1 MKQHKILVI
10 DDQPDNL
17 KIIVDYLKDSG
28 TDYTILKAP
37 NGKIACKIAEKKMP
51 DLIITDWEMPEMNG
65 IETINYLKGNEKTK
79 DIPIIMASG
88 VMTLSKNLKMAL
100 EAGAVDYI
108 KKPIDKTELIARV
121 HSMLKLADSYK
132 EIKLLNA
139 TKDKFFSI
147 ISHDL
152 RSPFHAIMGI
162 SGILVKKF
170 GRDDLKEHKRLLD
183 VLNDEIKN
191 TYQLVEN
198 LLLWST
204 TQRELIQLLPKKENL
219 YLFISESLTLLRP
232 LAMNKS
238 IILTN
243 KAPADFEVF
252 ADGQMLAVVLRNL
265 ISNAIKFTPNGG
277 EVSISACVKT
287 SEDRKNYAEVRIKDS
302 GIGIQPEIQSKIFTI
317 DGNISTKGT
326 DNEVGTG
333 LGLILCKEFIEK
345 HNGEIGVESEVGK
358 GATFWFTIP
367 LNN

>member
-1 MKQHKILVI
+1 MKKHKILVI

-17 KIIVDYLKDSG
+17 KIIVDYLKESG
-28 TDYTILKAP
+28 TDYNILKAP
-37 NGKIACKIAEKKMP
+37 NGKIACKIAKKKMP

-65 IETINYLKGNEKTK
+65 IETINYLKTNDKTK

-88 VMTLSKNLKMAL
+88 VMIRSKNLKMAL

-152 RSPFHAIMGI
+152 RSPFNAILGI
-162 SGILVKKF
+162 SGLLVKKF
-170 GRDDLKEHKRLLD
+170 DRDDLIEHKRLLD

-191 TYQLVEN
+191 TYKLVEN

-204 TQRELIQLLPKKENL
+204 TQRELIQFVPKMENL
-219 YLFISESLTLLRP
+219 RTYTNEAVSLLRP
-232 LAMNKS
+232 VAMDKS
-238 IILTN
+238 IDLMN
-243 KAPADFEVF
+243 NVSEHFEIF
-252 ADGQMLAVVLRNL
+252 ADGQMLAIVLRNL
-265 ISNAIKFTPNGG
+265 ISNAIKFTANDG

-287 SEDRKNYAEVRIKDS
+287 NEDTEYAEVRIKDS
-302 GIGIQPEIQSKIFTI
+302 GIGIKPEIQSKIFTI

-345 HNGEIGVESEVGK
+345 HKGEIGVESEVGK
-358 GATFWFTIP
+358 GATFWFTLPI
-367 LNN
+367 NS

>member
-17 KIIVDYLKDSG
+17 KIIVDYLKESG
-28 TDYTILKAP
+28 TNYTILKAP

-51 DLIITDWEMPEMNG
+51 DLIITDWEMPEMDG
-65 IETINYLKGNEKTK
+65 IETIKYLKSKAETK

-88 VMTLSKNLKMAL
+88 VMTQSKNLKMAL

-108 KKPIDKTELIARV
+108 RKPVDKTELIARV

-170 GRDDLKEHKRLLD
+170 DRDDLKEHKRLLD

-204 TQRELIQLLPKKENL
+204 TQRELIKLIPKKENL
-219 YLFISESLTLLRP
+219 YLFINKTLTLLRP
-232 LAMNKS
+232 FAMNKS
-238 IILTN
+238 ILLTN
-243 KAPADFEVF
+243 KAPEDFEVF
-252 ADGQMLAVVLRNL
+252 ADAQMLAIVLRNL

-277 EVSISACVKT
+277 EVSISACIKT
-287 SEDRKNYAEVRIKDS
+287 SEDNKSSFEVRVKDS
-302 GIGIQPEIQSKIFTI
+302 GIGIRPEIQSKIFTI

-326 DNEVGTG
+326 ENEVGTG

-345 HNGEIGVESEVGK
+345 HNGKIGVESEIGK
-358 GATFWFTIP
+358 GLLFGLHFP
-367 LNN
+367 